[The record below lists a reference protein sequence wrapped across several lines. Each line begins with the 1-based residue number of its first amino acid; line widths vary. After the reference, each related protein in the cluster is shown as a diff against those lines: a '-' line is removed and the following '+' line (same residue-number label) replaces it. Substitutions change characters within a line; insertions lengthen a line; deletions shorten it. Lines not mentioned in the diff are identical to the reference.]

1 MTASRGLYQRLIGA
15 CISSLSSRGV
25 GPLIAA
31 RVRRPPAPVPF
42 SPTLLA
48 DHTHEHTSRRRE
60 RNFAPLEEAV
70 GDVFQRLSTPCHLAW
85 GRVVAD
91 IPDICRELVAAMAEG

>member
-1 MTASRGLYQRLIGA
+1 LTASRGLYQRLIGA

-31 RVRRPPAPVPF
+31 RVQRPPAPVPF

-60 RNFAPLEEAV
+60 PIFAPLEEAV
-70 GDVFQRLSTPCHLAW
+70 GDVFQGFSTASHSAW

-91 IPDICRELVAAMAEG
+91 IPDFCRELVAALAEG